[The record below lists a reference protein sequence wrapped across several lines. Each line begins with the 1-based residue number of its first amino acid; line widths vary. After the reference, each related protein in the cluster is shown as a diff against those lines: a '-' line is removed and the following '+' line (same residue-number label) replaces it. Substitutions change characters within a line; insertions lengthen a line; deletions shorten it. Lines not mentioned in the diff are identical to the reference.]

1 MMNSRITISNK
12 TNITI
17 SSLLITL
24 LLVGGLAVNKVQA
37 IPLPAVLIY
46 WDDTKTFSDIDAG
59 VNAQHKFTKRV
70 KQAINIQFAKLA
82 GRFPRSYRWQIHIHD
97 INLAGKVTRIYRNDR
112 EPLRVY
118 DSFFNPS
125 MTFSYRL
132 LDATG
137 KVIANDKHFK
147 LTDFYVTRYPAP
159 RFMQRFL
166 SYEKLM
172 LKAWFNK
179 VLLPFILACP

>member
-1 MMNSRITISNK
+1 MKNYIVSI
-12 TNITI
+12 
-17 SSLLITL
+17 LFGCF
-24 LLVGGLAVNKVQA
+24 LVTSAQA
-37 IPLPAVLIY
+37 TPLPAVLIY
-46 WDDTKTFSDIDAG
+46 WDNSKTFKDIDAG
-59 VNAQHKFTKRV
+59 VNAQSKFTKRV
-70 KQAINIQFAKLA
+70 KRSFNIQLAKLA
-82 GRFPRSYRWQIHIHD
+82 GHFPKGYRWTIHIHD
-97 INLAGKVTRIYRNDR
+97 IDLAGKVTRIYRNDR

-118 DSFFNPS
+118 ETFFNPS

-166 SYEKLM
+166 SYEKHM

-179 VLLPFILACP
+179 VLLPFVQQTNQPS